1 MRKDEIDLSCRLEV
15 AVDVHAARC
24 EGVQSF
30 NPTCLLKQA
39 TLVVRDSFDAEE
51 NEIVGSTG

>member
-1 MRKDEIDLSCRLEV
+1 MRKDEIDLCRLEV